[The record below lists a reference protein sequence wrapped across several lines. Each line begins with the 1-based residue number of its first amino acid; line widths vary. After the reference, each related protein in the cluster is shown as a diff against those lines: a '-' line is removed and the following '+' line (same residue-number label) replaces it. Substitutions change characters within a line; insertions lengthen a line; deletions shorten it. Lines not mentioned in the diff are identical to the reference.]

1 MRTIARRFRGGMAF
15 ALPLALTTLAVSG
28 PAGPTAVAA
37 ERDPEVCGA
46 GRLCIWQRPDF
57 QGAHRAY
64 ELADVDIE
72 SCVRLPL
79 TAGAES
85 LVQRMGRPVS
95 VYQDA
100 HCDSTG
106 EFTTYPTGSWVP
118 ETEFAVRAF
127 KVWER

>member
-1 MRTIARRFRGGMAF
+1 MRTIVRRFRGGLAL
-15 ALPLALTTLAVSG
+15 ALPLVMSTLAVSG
-28 PAGPTAVAA
+28 LAVPTAAAA
-37 ERDPEVCGA
+37 ERDLAECGT
-46 GRLCIWQRPDF
+46 GRLCVWERPDF
-57 QGAHRAY
+57 QGERHTY
-64 ELADVDIE
+64 ELSDVDIE

-79 TAGAES
+79 TDGAES
-85 LVQRMGRPVS
+85 LAQRTGRPVS